1 MCVPESG
8 RHSSI
13 AQPTSDTPTWNA
25 SSCQQHFCRE
35 SRPLTIM
42 RAWSA
47 TDRGLGTAGSKL
59 LAAAAAKSFLCRGA
73 VTREGDN
80 DGNCLSSDSIPHS
93 HSLHH
98 SSFLPTSGPN
108 NITLK
113 LWYRLLCGTMMN
125 IWINLAYICYCIIA
139 LCTDVINSPRYIS
152 IFVVLGFI
160 CISSLRSRQHQHDC
174 MTHPIRQIGGW
185 RCDHVT
191 RPGHC
196 CVVSYTWP

>member
-1 MCVPESG
+1 MCAGIRATFQHHPADIRHPDLECLFLSTTFLSG
-8 RHSSI
+8 V
-13 AQPTSDTPTWNA
+13 ATTGNYA
-25 SSCQQHFCRE
+25 SLISHG
-35 SRPLTIM
+35 
-42 RAWSA
+42 
-47 TDRGLGTAGSKL
+47 RGQGTAGSKL

-73 VTREGDN
+73 GTREGDN

-98 SSFLPTSGPN
+98 SSFLPTSGPT

-113 LWYRLLCGTMMN
+113 LWYRLLYGTMMN

-160 CISSLRSRQHQHDC
+160 CISSLWSRQHQHDC
-174 MTHPIRQIGGW
+174 MTPPIRQIGGW